1 MRDTANK
8 RKRLAE
14 KGMPI
19 VALVGYTNAGK
30 SATMNY
36 LLRKK
41 EVESEDML
49 FQTLNTT
56 AR

>member
-8 RKRLAE
+8 HKRLAE

>member
-1 MRDTANK
+1 
-8 RKRLAE
+8 
-14 KGMPI
+14 MPI